1 MVTGFDRIVIAVPAL
16 AGAAG
21 EYRQLLG
28 MEPVPVSAAGES
40 PRAWF
45 CLPNT
50 VIELVESP
58 VDRAA
63 IEGIVFTA
71 TGGGAADNPVA
82 NTRGLNLSLC
92 NGEATAT
99 AREQHRET
107 LTAQMRVDHLVLRT
121 GDAADCI
128 ALFEQQ
134 LGIRLALDKTVPE
147 WGGRMLFFRAG
158 KLTLEVIEQDLSDSD
173 APHIRTLEYLREAGF
188 RLCLDDFRVA
198 AASLAS
204 LEKVPFDEI
213 KIHASAL
220 RRAQKDPVSMTVL
233 AAVTGLA
240 HNLGMSVCAEG
251 VEDQATFEFLKT
263 IECDKMQGFLISE
276 AVLPNIIRRVYSARA
291 KEESAA

>member
-16 AGAAG
+16 AGASG

-28 MEPVPVSAAGES
+28 MEPSSVSAAGES

-45 CLPNT
+45 FLPNT

-63 IEGIVFTA
+63 IEGIVFTS
-71 TGGGAADNPVA
+71 TGGGGAQSPVA

-121 GDAADCI
+121 GDAAGCI

-158 KLTLEVIEQDLSDSD
+158 KLTLEVIEPSSELSAADHFWGIAYQCADLDQLARQLAARGVSLSEV
-173 APHIRTLEYLREAGF
+173 RAG
-188 RLCLDDFRVA
+188 RKPGSRVA
-198 AASLAS
+198 TVKSHSLGIPTLLIEPA
-204 LEKVPFDEI
+204 V
-213 KIHASAL
+213 SA
-220 RRAQKDPVSMTVL
+220 P
-233 AAVTGLA
+233 G
-240 HNLGMSVCAEG
+240 G
-251 VEDQATFEFLKT
+251 
-263 IECDKMQGFLISE
+263 
-276 AVLPNIIRRVYSARA
+276 
-291 KEESAA
+291 

>member
-16 AGAAG
+16 AGASG
-21 EYRQLLG
+21 ECRQLLG
-28 MEPVPVSAAGES
+28 MEPSSVSAAGES

-45 CLPNT
+45 FLPNT

-63 IEGIVFTA
+63 IEGIVFTS
-71 TGGGAADNPVA
+71 TGGGAAQSPVA

-121 GDAADCI
+121 GDAAGCI

-158 KLTLEVIEQDLSDSD
+158 KLTLEVIEPSSELSAADHFWGIAYQCADLDQLARQLAARGVSLSEV
-173 APHIRTLEYLREAGF
+173 RAG
-188 RLCLDDFRVA
+188 RKPGSRVA
-198 AASLAS
+198 TVKSHSLGIPT
-204 LEKVPFDEI
+204 LLIQP
-213 KIHASAL
+213 
-220 RRAQKDPVSMTVL
+220 TV
-233 AAVTGLA
+233 
-240 HNLGMSVCAEG
+240 
-251 VEDQATFEFLKT
+251 
-263 IECDKMQGFLISE
+263 
-276 AVLPNIIRRVYSARA
+276 
-291 KEESAA
+291 SAAAGTLQP